1 MAADFSSNRADGSGV
16 AVDTHAHVFTRG
28 LALAAARRY
37 APEYD
42 ATVDDYLAMLDGNLM
57 SHGVLVQPSFLGTD
71 NAYLVEALR
80 AAPSRLRGIAVVEPD
95 ARAGHLLALQSVG
108 VVGIRLNL
116 IGRPDPD
123 FGGAVLRRHLAD
135 VAALGWQVEVQA
147 EARRL
152 PAVLDGLLPFG
163 MPVVVDH
170 FGRPDPNLALTDP
183 GFRHL
188 LATADTGRIWV
199 KLSASYRAFPGPDSA
214 GLAVDAAGLLRQAFG
229 PHRLLWGS
237 DWPHTQFET
246 RADPRTARRG
256 LDAWLPDPN
265 DRRIVLAEAPAR
277 LFGFPYTQPAHLNQ
291 GSLS

>member
-1 MAADFSSNRADGSGV
+1 MDLSSQSAHGNVV

-80 AAPSRLRGIAVVEPD
+80 AAPGRLRGIAVVEPD

-116 IGRPDPD
+116 IGRLNPD
-123 FGGAVLRRHLAD
+123 FGDAELRRHLAD

-170 FGRPDPNLALTDP
+170 FGRPDPELGLSDP

-188 LATADTGRIWV
+188 RAMADTRRIWV
-199 KLSASYRAFPGPDSA
+199 KLSAAYRNFQGPDSERRA
-214 GLAVDAAGLLRQAFG
+214 AEAAGLLRQAFG

-246 RADPRTARRG
+246 RADPQSASRA
-256 LDAWLPDPN
+256 LDTWLPDSN
-265 DRRIVLAEAPAR
+265 DRRIVLAESPAR
-277 LFGFPYTQPAHLNQ
+277 LFGFPSTQSAHQ
-291 GSLS
+291 GDVQ